1 MAGATNKKIKVILSE
16 TPTVKGALGRLGM
29 MHPNPATLM
38 VTASVKTKATPEAVW
53 QTWSQI
59 EKWSAWGAPLIGSAR
74 WLEGREWEVGTKIE
88 HINTWGFPFGR
99 TVSIDTVREVNP
111 GQSVSWW
118 KSAKG
123 IKSCHIWFFEPL
135 REGGTR
141 ITKTEV
147 FVGFTIMLNKPV
159 IKKKWQGLFQ
169 QAVEG
174 LARAVERNDIKVPT
188 GTAPETAQS
197 YSL

>member
-1 MAGATNKKIKVILSE
+1 MAGKNKKIKVILSE

-38 VTASVKTKATPEAVW
+38 ITASTTTKASPEAVW
-53 QTWSQI
+53 ETWSQI
-59 EKWSAWGAPLIGSAR
+59 EKWSGWGKPLIANAR
-74 WLEGREWEVGTKIE
+74 WLEGRNWEVGTKIE
-88 HINTWGFPFGR
+88 VINLLGFPFGR
-99 TVSIDTVREVNP
+99 TVSIDTIKEVNP

-118 KSAKG
+118 KTAKG

-141 ITKTEV
+141 IVKTEV
-147 FVGFTIMLNKPV
+147 FVGLTIFVNKPV
-159 IKKKWQGLFQ
+159 VKKKWRALFQ
-169 QAVEG
+169 EAVDG
-174 LARAVERNDIKVPT
+174 LAKAVERNDTRVPA
-188 GTAPETAQS
+188 GTTPETTSS